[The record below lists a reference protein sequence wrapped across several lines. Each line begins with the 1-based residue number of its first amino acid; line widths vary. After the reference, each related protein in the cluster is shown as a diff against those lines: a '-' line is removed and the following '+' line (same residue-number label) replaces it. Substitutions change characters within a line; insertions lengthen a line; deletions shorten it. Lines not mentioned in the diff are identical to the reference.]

1 MMNTNQAVS
10 TPQPRVPGHHQ
21 SKRRTLSLVGAG
33 IGTVAFLAIG
43 LYPSLVFGGAASVQL
58 VSGLF
63 GTSGAPPVGLIV
75 LGIVL
80 AVTLAGA
87 LFAALGAVA
96 GASVGAM
103 TRASSVKR

>member
-1 MMNTNQAVS
+1 MNTNEADS
-10 TPQPRVPGHHQ
+10 TAQPRAPSHDQ

-63 GTSGAPPVGLIV
+63 GSGAPPVGLIV

-80 AVTLAGA
+80 AVSLAGA
-87 LFAALGAVA
+87 LFAAIGAVA

-103 TRASSVKR
+103 TRASSVRR